1 MTRSRSRSMLVAS
14 ARRSTLMYVL
24 LLLAIWLLW
33 GLSACSGWQTELAQL
48 AEEIQDSSAEIAQ
61 PAGLEFTPDSVA
73 EAVEHVAGQVSAP
86 VVAVQEIDE
95 PARFT
100 FPTPMPAPVSAW
112 RPPLYP
118 VPWAVNPYDHFFFT
132 RPIPVDEV
140 NWPLANYR
148 YGGIFFEDV
157 VHTGVDI
164 PGPIGTQILA
174 AGPGKVVW
182 VGYGLLNFNPDN
194 KNDPYGLAVSIK
206 HDFGFNGE
214 PLYTLYAHMSEIF
227 VVRDQVVETGDLIGL
242 MGRTGVTTG
251 PHLHFEV
258 RVGRNDY
265 FATYNPEL
273 WMAPPQGWGVLAGQ
287 VMDKRGQPLHRQ
299 TIDVFALDNNRTWQV
314 ISYGPS
320 SVNRDPYYQENVV
333 LGDLPAGRYRLALTY
348 EAKRYIQDITIAPGV
363 VNFFV
368 FRGEE
373 GFLLQM
379 PPTPTVEYPELTP

>member
-1 MTRSRSRSMLVAS
+1 MILLV
-14 ARRSTLMYVL
+14 
-24 LLLAIWLLW
+24 
-33 GLSACSGWQTELAQL
+33 GCSGWQADLTELVQEVQEASEFL
-48 AEEIQDSSAEIAQ
+48 LEPIAQ
-61 PAGLEFTPDSVA
+61 ELAPTIYPDSPSQ
-73 EAVEHVAGQVSAP
+73 AVEALVPVALAAQDEG
-86 VVAVQEIDE
+86 E

-100 FPTPMPAPVSAW
+100 FPTAMPAPVSAW

-164 PGPIGTQILA
+164 PGPTGTPVLA
-174 AGPGKVVW
+174 AGPGKIVW
-182 VGYGLLNFNPDN
+182 AGYGLLNFNQDS
-194 KNDPYGLAVSIK
+194 KDDPYGLAVSIK

-227 VVRDQVVETGDLIGL
+227 VIRDQIVETGELIGL
-242 MGRTGVTTG
+242 TGRTGVTTG

-320 SVNRDPYYQENVV
+320 SINRDPYYQENVV

-348 EAKRYIQDITIAPGV
+348 ETKRYTQDINIAPGV
-363 VNFFV
+363 VNYFT
-368 FRGEE
+368 FRGET

-379 PPTPTVEYPELTP
+379 PPTPTVEMPEFTP